1 MGRKKENISIF
12 EFFSPKKQSPEK
24 KCQIRNTHEIP
35 EQKSF
40 SPTEI
45 KQELTENIFIK
56 QEIIDPDPNSLWF
69 VLESKNSATR
79 ISHAYFFPSIF
90 LWINLNRRVPE

>member
-1 MGRKKENISIF
+1 MDNISVIFFGRKEEKSSLF
-12 EFFSPKKQSPEK
+12 EFLSPKKQSPEK

-56 QEIIDPDPNSLWF
+56 QEIIDPDPNNLWF

-79 ISHAYFFPSIF
+79 KCHA
-90 LWINLNRRVPE
+90 